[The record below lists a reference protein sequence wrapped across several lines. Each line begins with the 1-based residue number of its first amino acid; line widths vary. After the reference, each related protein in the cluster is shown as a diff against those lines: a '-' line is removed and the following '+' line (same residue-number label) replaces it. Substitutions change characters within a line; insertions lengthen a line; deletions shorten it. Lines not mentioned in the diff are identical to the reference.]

1 MSLNSL
7 QDLFV
12 DQLKDLYSAEGQ
24 FAAAQEKIASK
35 VSDAELRSGVEM
47 HLAQTQEQVKR
58 LEQVAEELGL
68 GSLEGKTCQAAKGLV
83 AEADEVLAEDGEAA
97 VKDAGI
103 IASLQRVEHYEM
115 AGYGTV
121 IAYAERLGHEDA
133 LALLKKTLEEEKAT
147 DAKLSQLAET
157 SINAQAV

>member
-12 DQLKDLYSAEGQ
+12 EQLQDLYSAEQQ
-24 FAAAQEKIASK
+24 FAKAQAKIVGA
-35 VSDAELRSGVEM
+35 VSDTELKQGVEL
-47 HLAQTQEQVKR
+47 HLEQTKEQVKR
-58 LEQVAEELGL
+58 LEQVAEVCGL

-83 AEADEVLAEDGEAA
+83 AEADELLGEDGDAA

-103 IASLQRVEHYEM
+103 IASLQRVEHYEI

-121 IAYAERLGHEDA
+121 VAYAQKLGHQDA
-133 LALLKKTLEEEKAT
+133 LSLLQKTLDEEKET
-147 DAKLSQLAET
+147 DAKLSELAET

>member
-12 DQLKDLYSAEGQ
+12 EQLKDLYSAEQQ
-24 FAAAQEKIASK
+24 FTE
-35 VSDAELRSGVEM
+35 
-47 HLAQTQEQVKR
+47 AQTKVAKAVSNSELKEGVTAHIEQTKEQIAR
-58 LEQVAEELGL
+58 LKKVAEMLDL
-68 GSLEGKTCQAAKGLV
+68 SSLTGKTCQAAKGLV
-83 AEADEVLAEDGEAA
+83 AEAEELLSEDGDPA

-103 IASLQRVEHYEM
+103 IASLQRVEHYEI

-121 IAYAERLGHEDA
+121 VAYAKRLGHQEVMT
-133 LALLKKTLEEEKAT
+133 LLEQTLEEEKAT
-147 DAKLSQLAET
+147 DAKLSRLAET

>member
-12 DQLKDLYSAEGQ
+12 EQLQDLYSAEQQ
-24 FAAAQEKIASK
+24 FAEAQVK
-35 VSDAELRSGVEM
+35 VSDATASDELKQGIQM
-47 HLAQTQEQVKR
+47 HIEQTKEQIGR
-58 LEQVAEELGL
+58 LEQVAETLGL
-68 GSLEGKTCQAAKGLV
+68 GSLKGKTCQAAKGLV
-83 AEADEVLAEDGEAA
+83 AEANELLEEDGDAQ

-103 IASLQRVEHYEM
+103 IAALQRVEHYEM

-121 IAYAERLGHEDA
+121 VAYARRLGHEDA
-133 LALLKKTLEEEKAT
+133 VPLLEQTLEEEKAT

>member
-12 DQLKDLYSAEGQ
+12 EQLQDLYSAEQQ
-24 FAAAQEKIASK
+24 FAEA
-35 VSDAELRSGVEM
+35 
-47 HLAQTQEQVKR
+47 QVKVADATASDELKQGIQMHIEQTKEQIGR
-58 LEQVAEELGL
+58 LEQIAETLGL
-68 GSLEGKTCQAAKGLV
+68 GSLKGKTCQAAKGLV
-83 AEADEVLAEDGEAA
+83 AEAEELLEEDGDAQ

-103 IASLQRVEHYEM
+103 IAALQRVEHYEM

-121 IAYAERLGHEDA
+121 VAYARRLGHEDA
-133 LALLKKTLEEEKAT
+133 VPLLEQTLEEEKAT

>member
-12 DQLKDLYSAEGQ
+12 EQLQDLYSAEQQ
-24 FAAAQEKIASK
+24 FAEA
-35 VSDAELRSGVEM
+35 
-47 HLAQTQEQVKR
+47 QVKVADATSSGELKQGIQMHIEQTKEQIGR
-58 LEQVAEELGL
+58 LEQVAETLGL
-68 GSLEGKTCQAAKGLV
+68 GSLKGKTCQAAKGLV
-83 AEADEVLAEDGEAA
+83 AEAEELLEEDGDAS

-103 IASLQRVEHYEM
+103 IAALQRVEHYEM

-121 IAYAERLGHEDA
+121 VAYARRLGHEDA
-133 LALLKKTLEEEKAT
+133 VPLLEQTLEEEKAT

>member
-12 DQLKDLYSAEGQ
+12 EQLQDLYSAEQQ
-24 FAAAQEKIASK
+24 FAQAQAKVADAISDDALKQGVMTHIEETREQIA
-35 VSDAELRSGVEM
+35 
-47 HLAQTQEQVKR
+47 R
-58 LEQVAEELGL
+58 LEGVAETLGL
-68 GSLEGKTCQAAKGLV
+68 GSLNGKTCQAAKGLV
-83 AEADEVLAEDGEAA
+83 AEAQELLEEDGDPS

-103 IASLQRVEHYEM
+103 IAALQRVEHYEM

-121 IAYAERLGHEDA
+121 VAYAKRLGHEDA
-133 LALLKKTLEEEKAT
+133 VAPLEKTLEEEKAT
-147 DAKLSQLAET
+147 DAKLSKLAET

>member
-12 DQLKDLYSAEGQ
+12 EQLQDLYSAEQQ
-24 FAAAQEKIASK
+24 FADAQAKVADATAS
-35 VSDAELRSGVEM
+35 SELKQGIQM
-47 HLAQTQEQVKR
+47 HIEQTKEQIGR
-58 LEQVAEELGL
+58 LEQVAETLGL
-68 GSLEGKTCQAAKGLV
+68 GSLKGKTCQAAKGLV
-83 AEADEVLAEDGEAA
+83 AEAEELLEEDGDAS

-103 IASLQRVEHYEM
+103 IAALQRVEHYEM

-121 IAYAERLGHEDA
+121 VAYARRLGHEDA
-133 LALLKKTLEEEKAT
+133 IPLLEQTLEEEKAT

>member
-12 DQLKDLYSAEGQ
+12 EQLQDLYSAEQQ
-24 FAAAQEKIASK
+24 FAEAQQK
-35 VSDAELRSGVEM
+35 VAGAVSSDELKQGVTM
-47 HLAQTQEQVKR
+47 HLEQTKAQAER
-58 LEQVAEELGL
+58 LEQVASMLEL
-68 GSLEGKTCQAAKGLV
+68 GSLSGKTCQAAKGLV
-83 AEADEVLAEDGEAA
+83 AEANELLGEDGDPA

-103 IASLQRVEHYEM
+103 IAALQRVEHYEI

-121 IAYAERLGHEDA
+121 VAYARRLGYDEA
-133 LALLKKTLEEEKAT
+133 AALLEKTLEEEKAT

-157 SINAQAV
+157 SINAQAA

>member
-12 DQLKDLYSAEGQ
+12 EQLQDLYSAEQQ
-24 FAAAQEKIASK
+24 FAEA
-35 VSDAELRSGVEM
+35 
-47 HLAQTQEQVKR
+47 QVKVADATASDELKQGIQMHIEQTKEQIGR
-58 LEQVAEELGL
+58 LEQVAETLGL
-68 GSLEGKTCQAAKGLV
+68 GSLKGKTCQAAKGLV
-83 AEADEVLAEDGEAA
+83 AEANELLEEDGDAQ

-103 IASLQRVEHYEM
+103 IAALQRVEHYEM

-121 IAYAERLGHEDA
+121 VAYARRLGHEDA
-133 LALLKKTLEEEKAT
+133 VPLLEQTLEEEKAT

>member
-12 DQLKDLYSAEGQ
+12 EQLQDLYSAEQQ
-24 FAAAQEKIASK
+24 FAEA
-35 VSDAELRSGVEM
+35 
-47 HLAQTQEQVKR
+47 QVKVAGAAASDELKQGIQMHIEQTEEQIGR
-58 LEQVAEELGL
+58 LEQIAEALGL
-68 GSLEGKTCQAAKGLV
+68 GSLKGKTCQAAKGLV
-83 AEADEVLAEDGEAA
+83 AEANELLEEDGDAQ

-103 IASLQRVEHYEM
+103 IAALQRVEHYEM

-121 IAYAERLGHEDA
+121 VAYARRLGHGDA
-133 LALLKKTLEEEKAT
+133 VPLLEQTLEEEKAT

>member
-12 DQLKDLYSAEGQ
+12 EQLQDLYSAEQQ
-24 FAAAQEKIASK
+24 FAEAQAKVAKAVSNSELKEGVTAHIEQTKEQIA
-35 VSDAELRSGVEM
+35 
-47 HLAQTQEQVKR
+47 R
-58 LEQVAEELGL
+58 LKKVAEMLDL
-68 GSLEGKTCQAAKGLV
+68 SSLTGKTCQAAKGLV
-83 AEADEVLAEDGEAA
+83 AEAEELLSEDGDPA

-121 IAYAERLGHEDA
+121 VAYAKRLGHTDA
-133 LALLKKTLEEEKAT
+133 VALLEQTLEEEKAT

-157 SINAQAV
+157 SVNAQAV

>member
-7 QDLFV
+7 QDLLV
-12 DQLKDLYSAEGQ
+12 EQLQDLYSAEQQ
-24 FAAAQEKIASK
+24 FAEAQVKVADAAAN
-35 VSDAELRSGVEM
+35 DELKQGVMM
-47 HLAQTQEQVKR
+47 HLEQTKEHITR
-58 LEQVAEELGL
+58 LAQVAE
-68 GSLEGKTCQAAKGLV
+68 SLNLSSLKGKTCQAAKGLV
-83 AEADEVLAEDGEAA
+83 AEAEEVLEEDGDAQ

-103 IASLQRVEHYEM
+103 IAALQRVEHYEI

-121 IAYAERLGHEDA
+121 VAYAGRLGHQDA
-133 LALLKKTLEEEKAT
+133 IPLLEQTLEEEKAT

>member
-7 QDLFV
+7 QDLLV
-12 DQLKDLYSAEGQ
+12 EQLQDLYSAEGQ
-24 FAAAQEKIASK
+24 FAEAQAKVAEA
-35 VSDAELRSGVEM
+35 VSDPELKQGVMM
-47 HLAQTQEQVKR
+47 HIEQTKEQIGR
-58 LEQVAEELGL
+58 LEQVAKMCQLE
-68 GSLEGKTCQAAKGLV
+68 SLEGKTCQAAKGLV
-83 AEADEVLAEDGEAA
+83 AEAQELLEEDGDPA

-103 IASLQRVEHYEM
+103 IAALQRVEHYEM

-121 IAYAERLGHEDA
+121 VAYAQRLGYTEA
-133 LALLKKTLEEEKAT
+133 TPLLQQTLDEEKAA

>member
-12 DQLKDLYSAEGQ
+12 EQLKDLYSAEQQ
-24 FAAAQEKIASK
+24 FTE
-35 VSDAELRSGVEM
+35 
-47 HLAQTQEQVKR
+47 AQTKVAKAVSNSELKEGVTAHIEQTKEQMAR
-58 LEQVAEELGL
+58 LKKVAEMLDL
-68 GSLEGKTCQAAKGLV
+68 SSLTGKTCQAAKGLV
-83 AEADEVLAEDGEAA
+83 AEAEELLSEDGDPA

-103 IASLQRVEHYEM
+103 IASLQRVEHYEI

-121 IAYAERLGHEDA
+121 VAYAKRLGHQEVMT
-133 LALLKKTLEEEKAT
+133 LLEQTLEEEKAT
-147 DAKLSQLAET
+147 DAKLSRLAET